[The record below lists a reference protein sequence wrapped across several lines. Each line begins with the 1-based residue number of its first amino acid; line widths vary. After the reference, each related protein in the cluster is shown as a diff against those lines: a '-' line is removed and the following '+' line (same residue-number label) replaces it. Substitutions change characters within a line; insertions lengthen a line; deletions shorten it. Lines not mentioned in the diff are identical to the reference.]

1 MCEKTRGFGAESPA
15 QVLLIGWNLPRVG
28 RRRSEACIPC
38 CQNGKVTKISQAP
51 GWNCYSPRKSP
62 GKPFSL
68 FCLGSA
74 KIWYDMDILP
84 LYDFRYRTFYFRLK
98 ILEMEKNSSRF
109 RGLFF
114 FFTSLF

>member
-51 GWNCYSPRKSP
+51 GWNCYSPGNPQANLSLSFAWGAQKS
-62 GKPFSL
+62 GMTWISFLSTI
-68 FCLGSA
+68 FVIGRS
-74 KIWYDMDILP
+74 I
-84 LYDFRYRTFYFRLK
+84 
-98 ILEMEKNSSRF
+98 S
-109 RGLFF
+109 G
-114 FFTSLF
+114 